1 MTLHRYPLKPHHNHS
16 LMQAFRQFA
25 TDLSALG
32 GLPVFL
38 VMVVALPHH
47 ALTMLIALVIAMG
60 IVVPTRIVWRRARP
74 EKREAKNLIEQ
85 IDASSFP
92 SIHTARAAILGLA
105 IVSAPWMYLVTAL
118 IIGGVAYARITLKA
132 HDLLDVSVGALLGIG
147 AWFAAILASNA
158 LAGIIV

>member
-1 MTLHRYPLKPHHNHS
+1 MH
-16 LMQAFRQFA
+16 AIRQFS

-38 VMVVALPHH
+38 VMMVVMPHQ
-47 ALTMLIALVIAMG
+47 ALTMLAALAIAMG
-60 IVVPTRIVWRRARP
+60 VVIPTRLIWRRSRP

-105 IVSAPWMYLVTAL
+105 LVTAPWMYLITAL
-118 IIGGVAYARITLKA
+118 IIGGVSYSRVTLKA
-132 HDLLDVSVGALLGIG
+132 HDLLDVGVGALLGIASWLTSG
-147 AWFAAILASNA
+147 ILVGMI
-158 LAGIIV
+158 L